1 MKSAQLEISSTVE
14 GVATARAVVDLA
26 HLVGVEAPI
35 MEAVHE
41 VVSNNI
47 TPEQAITALMKIH
60 TGAEIDHV

>member
-1 MKSAQLEISSTVE
+1 
-14 GVATARAVVDLA
+14 
-26 HLVGVEAPI
+26 

>member
-1 MKSAQLEISSTVE
+1 MEKARAQVLSTVE

-41 VVSNNI
+41 VVSNTI
-47 TPEQAITALMKIH
+47 TPHQAITNLMKIH
-60 TGAEIDHV
+60 TGAEIDHA